1 VVLLLQVVAVLV
13 AGAVLAT
20 VAAAGI
26 TRGRLVTS
34 LTVLAIALGYLAF
47 GSRVWAVG
55 KLFATQ
61 HKAWAAFDPGQASLA
76 AEPPSVDRGFPD
88 WIHQRL
94 HKGDTFL
101 IVPPASGDPSIL
113 QWLTYRLLPNLAVEH
128 VNRADVLI
136 FYGTTPRKSGYSR
149 YVAGVA
155 EQYGP
160 NLSIARTR
168 NAP

>member
-1 VVLLLQVVAVLV
+1 VILLLQVVAALV

-20 VAAAGI
+20 VSTGTVGRTRLAA
-26 TRGRLVTS
+26 S
-34 LTVLAIALGYLAF
+34 LTVLAIALGYLGF

-55 KLFATQ
+55 KLFSTQ
-61 HKAWAAFDPGQASLA
+61 YHTWAAFDPGQASLA
-76 AEPPSVDRGFPD
+76 SEPPSVDRGFPD
-88 WIHQRL
+88 WIRQRL
-94 HKGDTFL
+94 RPGDTFF

-128 VNRADVLI
+128 VQRADVMI
-136 FYGTTPRKSGYSR
+136 FYGTTPRKSGFSR

-168 NAP
+168 HAS